1 MSVELNKRPEPSNW
15 AQHRWGRLG
24 LRGQLLVVFG
34 LVLGLATL
42 AAGGYQYLSLRRQ
55 LALADDVYLRT
66 RAQELLGRVSLDPL
80 PTLPLPDQ
88 RGEVMRV
95 AFQTEGEPPTELFK
109 SAQFPANVGPALPP
123 PDAAGR
129 ELGPRRV
136 VAVGRP
142 AAPPGPGADNAVA
155 TGQLTL
161 WLAHPAAPLQ
171 EAVAAVRRTLLLGLL
186 GSLGLAALL
195 APLVAGVVLG
205 PLRRMAAQARRI
217 QQAQDITPLPVP
229 ATGDEVQELAE
240 TLNQLFSRLSAQATA
255 QANFLAA
262 AAHELRTPLATL
274 QTGLDVSGRDPSL
287 PPATRA
293 ALAGHDA
300 ELARLGR
307 LVDDFLLIGRLGAGA
322 ALPSARQPV
331 ALDELVLALADRE
344 LPQFRAAGRTLTVAL
359 LEDVD
364 AASLR
369 VSTDAD
375 QLTTILLNFLDNA
388 RKHAAPGAPVTLRLV
403 APTPSAGATIEVENT
418 LTSSLGPH
426 LSQLTTAWYQADPL
440 ATGTGL
446 GLWIAGRLAQA
457 LGVTL
462 SLTETDQQLVAQVRF
477 PHRVK

>member
-55 LALADDVYLRT
+55 LALADDVSLRT

-95 AFQTEGEPPTELFK
+95 AFQAEGEPPTELFK
-109 SAQFPANVGPALPP
+109 SAQFPADVGPALPP
-123 PDAAGR
+123 PNAPGR

-186 GSLGLAALL
+186 GSLGL
-195 APLVAGVVLG
+195 VAGVVLG

-240 TLNQLFSRLSAQATA
+240 TLNQLLGRLSAQATA

-274 QTGLDVSGRDPSL
+274 QTGLDVSGRDPSI

-307 LVDDFLLIGRLGAGA
+307 LVDDFLLVGRLGAGA

-359 LEDVD
+359 PEDVD

-440 ATGTGL
+440 ATGAGL

-462 SLTETDQQLVAQVRF
+462 NLAEIGQQLVAQVRF
-477 PHRVK
+477 PYRAK